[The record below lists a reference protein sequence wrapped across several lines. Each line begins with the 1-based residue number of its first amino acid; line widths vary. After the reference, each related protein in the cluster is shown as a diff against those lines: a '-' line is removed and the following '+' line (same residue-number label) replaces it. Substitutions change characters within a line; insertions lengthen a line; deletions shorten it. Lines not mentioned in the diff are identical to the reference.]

1 MNEKDFLNQK
11 YNKITTLEQFAK
23 FIEGKKVAIIGPAPS
38 VKDVEDGYDIEREY
52 DLIIRIN
59 KQWKHH
65 SDLDKY
71 IGKRTDILYHCMDP
85 RPDCGG
91 SLDFDYLFNNNLQY
105 IISTIKYDFNNK
117 QHRDK
122 MFHCNSFLNWYYDFH
137 IENNNR
143 IKFLPIDSDFY
154 DHYDKLA
161 QTRINTGLMAILH
174 LMQFKVQ
181 KLYIKGFTFF
191 LDGYLLDY
199 RSIINNKKCIDEKDT
214 KEKVID
220 YMVKKNSNHNQQ
232 SQWELFKKVYHS
244 KKTEINILLDPKL
257 QQIVEMDQ
265 FPEEI

>member
-1 MNEKDFLNQK
+1 MDKDLINQK
-11 YNKITTLEQFAK
+11 YHQVTTFEQFRR

-38 VKDVEDGYDIEREY
+38 VKDLEDGYQIEQEY
-52 DLIIRIN
+52 DIIIRIN
-59 KQWKHH
+59 QQWKHH
-65 SDLDKY
+65 SDLDMY
-71 IGKRTDILYHCMDP
+71 IGKRTDILYYCMDP

-91 SLDFDYLFNNNLQY
+91 PLDFDYLVNNDLKY

-117 QHRDK
+117 QHRDN
-122 MFHCNSFLNWYYDFH
+122 MFHGDSFLNWYYDFH
-137 IENNNR
+137 KQNNHR
-143 IKFLPIDSDFY
+143 IKFLPMDSEFY
-154 DHYDKLA
+154 DNYDQLA

-174 LMQFKVQ
+174 LMQFNLQ

-199 RSIINNKKCIDEKDT
+199 RSIINNKKCLDEKDT

-232 SQWELFKKVYHS
+232 LQWELFKKVYNS
-244 KKTEINILLDPKL
+244 KKKEINILLDSKL
-257 QQIVEMDQ
+257 KQIIELEQ